1 MAWIDAPHL
10 SQLRIT
16 FFMDPIFDVPHLHR
30 FVSCVEELKGLRE
43 AIATFCQGEVVP
55 AALMCER
62 QAEDGDGLFMLQ
74 IRNRESDRQRL
85 LSSMAQLCHSS
96 MAPFSSSEW
105 LKIYDTCIQ
114 ISNEPH
120 WNQDMERTQW
130 LAFLEP
136 FIAVKDLHLSELVAP
151 QIGRALEYLTAQ
163 RVTKVLPALR
173 NFYIRSSEPVR
184 ELFEQFVTLRELSG
198 QPVAIHYVR
207 GGMRNLVDD

>member
-10 SQLRIT
+10 SQLHIT

-30 FVSCVEELKGLRE
+30 FISCVEELKGLRE

-55 AALMCER
+55 AALMCEQ

-96 MAPFSSSEW
+96 MAPFSSLEW
-105 LKIYDTCIQ
+105 LKIYNTCIQ

-136 FIAVKDLHLSELVAP
+136 FIAVKDLQLIRASCTTSRSCLGIPHCATGNKSATCITKFLHQV
-151 QIGRALEYLTAQ
+151 IGTCSGAL
-163 RVTKVLPALR
+163 
-173 NFYIRSSEPVR
+173 
-184 ELFEQFVTLRELSG
+184 
-198 QPVAIHYVR
+198 
-207 GGMRNLVDD
+207 